1 MKLIIGRVFF
11 VENVLFLFK
20 GGEKE
25 SDNKYIELIGIGDFR
40 LFCVNSN

>member
-1 MKLIIGRVFF
+1 MAVS
-11 VENVLFLFK
+11 FLWKMYYFYLK
-20 GGEKE
+20 EEKKE